1 MGAIEEAR
9 LKDAIDFMKE
19 ADKNTE
25 KSWFKKPDWDI
36 AAQYYE
42 KAGQAFKAGKSYDLA
57 VQAFIKA
64 SDAMIHATSYF
75 MAGRALE
82 NGGNIAL
89 QNLGQPERAADMYK
103 RASDLFMQ
111 NMTPDRAAEMLE
123 KSGKAMEPISVDQA
137 IDLYIGACNIY
148 ESEDRARYATD
159 IFKRTIALLVKHRRF
174 EKATEILQRLGNI
187 QKDTP
192 NKMAYYKTL
201 LSIII
206 VQLAA
211 GDEVEAGKRFQAYC
225 SVDGFVKSEESS
237 VAHQMLDAFEHRDQN
252 YYNHA
257 AGRQHV
263 GFLDNEIARLARSI
277 VISDDLVS
285 GGGYVDPNQPPQQQQ
300 QYSQQGPNQQRPPGH
315 FQQQQQPPFQQY
327 QNQGYDRKDTY
338 QGTQQQQQFPPP
350 HQQSGGYDIS
360 PPAHRPPAYSDE
372 RSESDWRALTEKP
385 ASSTNS
391 PAPPPILAP
400 RPNQPY
406 QQQPPQ
412 QHLQPAQMHPG
423 QAPSPSHQQQQQPPY
438 HTPSPRPGG
447 APPSNNN
454 NNFYDEDDDDGLL

>member
-1 MGAIEEAR
+1 MGASEEAR
-9 LKDAIDFMKE
+9 LKDAIDYMKE

-42 KAGQAFKAGKSYDLA
+42 KAGQAFKAGKSYDQA

-64 SDAMIHATSYF
+64 SDSMIHATSYF

-103 RASDLFMQ
+103 RASELFMQ

-123 KSGKAMEPISVDQA
+123 KSAKAMEPISVDQA
-137 IDLYIGACNIY
+137 IELYIGACNIY
-148 ESEDRARYATD
+148 EGEDRARYATD
-159 IFKRTIALLVKHRRF
+159 TFKRTIALLIKHKRF
-174 EKATEILQRLGNI
+174 EKAIEILQRLGNV

-206 VQLAA
+206 VQLAT

-237 VAHQMLDAFEHRDQN
+237 VAHQMLDAFEHRDQA

-263 GFLDNEIARLARSI
+263 GFLDNEVARLARSI
-277 VISDDLVS
+277 VISEDLIS
-285 GGGYVDPNQPPQQQQ
+285 GGGYVDPNQPPQLQQQ
-300 QYSQQGPNQQRPPGH
+300 QYYQQGPPDQSSRPPGQ
-315 FQQQQQPPFQQY
+315 FQQQQQPPFQQ
-327 QNQGYDRKDTY
+327 QGGYDRKDVY
-338 QGTQQQQQFPPP
+338 QPRPSQQQQFPPQ
-350 HQQSGGYDIS
+350 HQQQSSGGYDIS
-360 PPAHRPPAYSDE
+360 PPAGVPPAYSDE

-391 PAPPPILAP
+391 PAPPALAP
-400 RPNQPY
+400 RP
-406 QQQPPQ
+406 QQPG
-412 QHLQPAQMHPG
+412 A
-423 QAPSPSHQQQQQPPY
+423 SPSRNYYQDD
-438 HTPSPRPGG
+438 G
-447 APPSNNN
+447 
-454 NNFYDEDDDDGLL
+454 DDDGLL

>member
-1 MGAIEEAR
+1 MGASEEAR
-9 LKDAIDFMKE
+9 LKDAIDYMKE

-42 KAGQAFKAGKSYDLA
+42 KAGQAFKAGKSYDQA

-103 RASDLFMQ
+103 RASELFMQ

-123 KSGKAMEPISVDQA
+123 KSAKAMEPISVDQA
-137 IDLYIGACNIY
+137 IELYIGACNIY
-148 ESEDRARYATD
+148 EGEDRARYATD
-159 IFKRTIALLVKHRRF
+159 TFKRTIALLVKHRRF
-174 EKATEILQRLGNI
+174 DKATEILQRLGNV

-225 SVDGFVKSEESS
+225 SVEGFVKSEESA
-237 VAHQMLDAFEHRDQN
+237 VAHQMLDAFEHRDQG

-257 AGRQHV
+257 AGLQHV

-285 GGGYVDPNQPPQQQQ
+285 GGGYVEPNQPPQQQQ
-300 QYSQQGPNQQRPPGH
+300 FYQQGPNQPPRPSGQV
-315 FQQQQQPPFQQY
+315 QQQQQPPFQPQ
-327 QNQGYDRKDTY
+327 QQQYDRKDVY
-338 QGTQQQQQFPPP
+338 QPRPSQQPFQPQHQQQS
-350 HQQSGGYDIS
+350 SGGYDIS
-360 PPAHRPPAYSDE
+360 PPAPGPPAYSDE

-391 PAPPPILAP
+391 PAPH
-400 RPNQPY
+400 QPY
-406 QQQPPQ
+406 QHQQHHQQP
-412 QHLQPAQMHPG
+412 HLQPSQAHPG
-423 QAPSPSHQQQQQPPY
+423 QAPSPSRQQQQPQP
-438 HTPSPRPGG
+438 G
-447 APPSNNN
+447 APPNRN
-454 NNFYDEDDDDGLL
+454 YYQDDDDDGLL

>member
-1 MGAIEEAR
+1 MGASEEAR
-9 LKDAIDFMKE
+9 LKDAIDYMKE

-42 KAGQAFKAGKSYDLA
+42 KAGQAFKAGKSYDQA

-64 SDAMIHATSYF
+64 SDSMIHATSYF

-123 KSGKAMEPISVDQA
+123 KSAKAMEPISVDQA
-137 IDLYIGACNIY
+137 IELYIGACNIY
-148 ESEDRARYATD
+148 EGEDRARYATD
-159 IFKRTIALLVKHRRF
+159 TFKRTIALLIKHRRF
-174 EKATEILQRLGNI
+174 EKATEILQRLGNV
-187 QKDTP
+187 QKDTT

-263 GFLDNEIARLARSI
+263 GFLDNEVARLARSI

-285 GGGYVDPNQPPQQQQ
+285 GGGYVDPNQPPQHQQQ
-300 QYSQQGPNQQRPPGH
+300 QYYQQGPPNQSSNPPGQ
-315 FQQQQQPPFQQY
+315 FQQQQQPPFQQ
-327 QNQGYDRKDTY
+327 QNQGGYDRKDVY
-338 QGTQQQQQFPPP
+338 QPRPSQQQFTPQ
-350 HQQSGGYDIS
+350 HQQQSSGGYDIS
-360 PPAHRPPAYSDE
+360 PPAGIPPAYSDE
-372 RSESDWRALTEKP
+372 RNESDWRALTEKP

-391 PAPPPILAP
+391 PAPPTHSP
-400 RPNQPY
+400 RPQQPY

-412 QHLQPAQMHPG
+412 QPQHLQPSQMHPG
-423 QAPSPSHQQQQQPPY
+423 QAPSPSHQQQHQQQPPGAS
-438 HTPSPRPGG
+438 PSR
-447 APPSNNN
+447 N
-454 NNFYDEDDDDGLL
+454 YYQDDEDDDGLL